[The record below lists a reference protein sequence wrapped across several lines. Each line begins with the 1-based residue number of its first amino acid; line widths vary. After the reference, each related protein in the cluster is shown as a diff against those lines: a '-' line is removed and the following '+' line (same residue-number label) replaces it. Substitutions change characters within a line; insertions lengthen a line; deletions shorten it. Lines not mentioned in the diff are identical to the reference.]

1 MAACKA
7 GSTSTVLLIWLLLPG
22 KCARQALDELIMD
35 ADNIDASKDKIAS
48 ASNASLSDGKQV
60 ALASDMMYG
69 GDGALCVTV
78 GRNFC
83 GGCDRVCCEIKY
95 RPVGRSPMQ
104 YQYNCCDGC

>member
-7 GSTSTVLLIWLLLPG
+7 GSISTVLLIWLVLPG
-22 KCARQALDELIMD
+22 KCARLIMD

-69 GDGALCVTV
+69 GDGDPCVTV
-78 GRNFC
+78 DRNFC
-83 GGCDRVCCEIKY
+83 GGCEKGEKHICCEIKK
-95 RPVGRSPMQ
+95 RRAGESTSR